1 MNVSKLMPLFES
13 TKIFPKHHRLCVYIF
28 EGESTAM
35 FVSVCILSWKKTK
48 YYSIQ
53 TTHLSFKNSSSCYVL
68 SPFSVS
74 WEFSDNVRF
83 NEENRPSSKVTERSQ
98 RLSWALNSNSSRQ
111 IFIIAWQSRPKW
123 INGCSCVQKRLAA
136 TECSDVLKST
146 VLMARDAENKKTRL
160 ITMVKDFSL
169 VHVYIDKQLK
179 MV

>member
-1 MNVSKLMPLFES
+1 MNVSKLMPLFEL

-136 TECSDVLKST
+136 TECSDVLKAQCSWRET
-146 VLMARDAENKKTRL
+146 LKTKKQ
-160 ITMVKDFSL
+160 DSS
-169 VHVYIDKQLK
+169 QWLK
-179 MV
+179 ISVWCMFTLTNN

>member
-1 MNVSKLMPLFES
+1 MNVSKLMPLFEL
-13 TKIFPKHHRLCVYIF
+13 TKIFPKHHRLCFYIF
-28 EGESTAM
+28 EGESSAM
-35 FVSVCILSWKKTK
+35 FVSVCILSWNKTK

-53 TTHLSFKNSSSCYVL
+53 TTHLRFKNSSSCYVL

-136 TECSDVLKST
+136 TECSDVLKAQCSWRET
-146 VLMARDAENKKTRL
+146 LKTKKQ
-160 ITMVKDFSL
+160 DSS
-169 VHVYIDKQLK
+169 QWLK
-179 MV
+179 ISVWCMFTLTNN